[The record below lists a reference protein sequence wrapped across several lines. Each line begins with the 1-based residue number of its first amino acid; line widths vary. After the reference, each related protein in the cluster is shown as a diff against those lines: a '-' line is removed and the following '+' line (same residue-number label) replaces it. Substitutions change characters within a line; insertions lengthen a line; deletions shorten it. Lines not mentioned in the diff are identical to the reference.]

1 MDPHRVL
8 IILPSSGRDF
18 VPVTLV
24 SSSDLE
30 SGTESE
36 EEYVDALETPELVLP
51 ASADL
56 GVSTEN
62 VGYTF
67 N

>member
-8 IILPSSGRDF
+8 IILPSNGRDF
-18 VPVTLV
+18 VPVTPV
-24 SSSDLE
+24 SD
-30 SGTESE
+30 SGTDSDADSDSES
-36 EEYVDALETPELVLP
+36 V
-51 ASADL
+51 ASDDSFKSFSS
-56 GVSTEN
+56 VITSTEN